1 MIENRNNWNAAL
13 IPIPMDTNILSV
25 ICTMSMSSPLLIFN
39 LCWISVQKK
48 QKDNISF
55 LLFFLPYLIANSII
69 TQFFLLFCIHLLTPI
84 FRKRKI
90 YIKPDRLTDLFY
102 KIINTCNLNFIC
114 MTILTKHI
122 NQNILQTI
130 SSNLL
135 YLSIHFLIIT
145 CCRNKKIQQ
154 YQYYDY

>member
-1 MIENRNNWNAAL
+1 MAPGAL
-13 IPIPMDTNILSV
+13 LVAI
-25 ICTMSMSSPLLIFN
+25 ICFIYKT
-39 LCWISVQKK
+39 
-48 QKDNISF
+48 SF

-135 YLSIHFLIIT
+135 YFSIHFLIIT